1 MIDSMQMTASHKVA
15 TPADWQKGS
24 MCMVVPSLSQ
34 AEAAE
39 LFANTGGVV
48 PIPVPSGKWYLRMTK
63 DPKN

>member
-24 MCMVVPSLSQ
+24 KCMVVPSLSQ
-34 AEAAE
+34 TDAEE
-39 LFANTGGVV
+39 LFAKTGGVETLS
-48 PIPVPSGKWYLRMTK
+48 VPSGKGYLRMTN

>member
-39 LFANTGGVV
+39 LFAKTGGVI